1 LKSYS
6 HGLISLNDKPTLI
19 KEKVSQLKRLSRHD
33 LYDKGSPLMTCMR
46 LNKSEIKVLLFHIL
60 KNTVDYVDA
69 NKTLSVLEIKDAVD
83 ELMNDEEIKTW
94 KLEEVVVCLD
104 KLKYEKFYE
113 RLKYAEIK
121 EFFYNQIQDRSYIM
135 DEVNDRRKKY
145 ELNQV
150 DYDAY
155 KKWQKENPP
164 KKKQEQ
170 SDYNNFKA
178 HYNTTQARCK
188 GIAMKV
194 MTGSRLNE
202 SDLEFYKKN
211 KTTIELIRLSL
222 NKKV

>member
-1 LKSYS
+1 MSK
-6 HGLISLNDKPTLI
+6 IDMI
-19 KEKVSQLKRLSRHD
+19 
-33 LYDKGSPLMTCMR
+33 DKGTQLSTCAR
-46 LNKSEIKVLLFHIL
+46 HSNAKTKVFLLAVL
-60 KNTVDYVDA
+60 KDTIDYVEA
-69 NKTLSVLEIKDAVD
+69 NKTLNQIQMQVAVD
-83 ELMNDEEIKTW
+83 EILREFW
-94 KLEEVVVCLD
+94 YLKLEEVVYLLD
-104 KLKYEKFYE
+104 RLKYEKFYE
-113 RLKYAEIK
+113 RLKYGEIRDFIIQYEEK
-121 EFFYNQIQDRSYIM
+121 ERSYIIESIM
-135 DEVNDRRKKY
+135 DSRKKY

-170 SDYNNFKA
+170 SDYNNYKA

-188 GIAMKV
+188 AIAIRV
-194 MTGSRLNE
+194 MTGSKLNE

>member
-1 LKSYS
+1 MSK
-6 HGLISLNDKPTLI
+6 IDMI
-19 KEKVSQLKRLSRHD
+19 
-33 LYDKGSPLMTCMR
+33 DKGTQLSTCAR
-46 LNKSEIKVLLFHIL
+46 HSNAKTKVFLLAVL
-60 KNTVDYVDA
+60 KDTIDYVEA
-69 NKTLSVLEIKDAVD
+69 NKTLNQIQMQVAVD
-83 ELMNDEEIKTW
+83 EILREFW
-94 KLEEVVVCLD
+94 YLKLEEVVYLLD
-104 KLKYEKFYE
+104 RLKYEKFYE
-113 RLKYAEIK
+113 RLKYGEIRDFIIQYEEK
-121 EFFYNQIQDRSYIM
+121 ERSYIIESIM
-135 DEVNDRRKKY
+135 DSRKKY

-170 SDYNNFKA
+170 SDYNNYKA

-188 GIAMKV
+188 AIAMKV
-194 MTGSRLNE
+194 MTGSKLNE

>member
-1 LKSYS
+1 MLGIVTQKQKFFLLAVLKDT
-6 HGLISLNDKPTLI
+6 I
-19 KEKVSQLKRLSRHD
+19 
-33 LYDKGSPLMTCMR
+33 
-46 LNKSEIKVLLFHIL
+46 
-60 KNTVDYVDA
+60 DYVEA
-69 NKTLSVLEIKDAVD
+69 NKTLNQIQMQVAVD
-83 ELMNDEEIKTW
+83 EILREFW
-94 KLEEVVVCLD
+94 YLKLEEVVYLLD
-104 KLKYEKFYE
+104 RLKYEKFYE
-113 RLKYAEIK
+113 RLKYGEIRDFIIQYEEK
-121 EFFYNQIQDRSYIM
+121 ERSYIIESIM
-135 DEVNDRRKKY
+135 DSRKKY

-170 SDYNNFKA
+170 SDYNNYKA

-188 GIAMKV
+188 AIAMKV
-194 MTGSRLNE
+194 MTGSKLNE

>member
-1 LKSYS
+1 
-6 HGLISLNDKPTLI
+6 
-19 KEKVSQLKRLSRHD
+19 
-33 LYDKGSPLMTCMR
+33 
-46 LNKSEIKVLLFHIL
+46 
-60 KNTVDYVDA
+60 
-69 NKTLSVLEIKDAVD
+69 
-83 ELMNDEEIKTW
+83 
-94 KLEEVVVCLD
+94 
-104 KLKYEKFYE
+104 
-113 RLKYAEIK
+113 
-121 EFFYNQIQDRSYIM
+121 M
-135 DEVNDRRKKY
+135 DSRKKY

-170 SDYNNFKA
+170 SDYNNYKA

-188 GIAMKV
+188 AIAMKV